1 MNYKEFEKK
10 AKKDELKPVSLFLG
24 EEDYLI
30 DKTLKNI
37 KKLYIDES
45 FEPLNYMVLSGK
57 DVDFDK
63 ILSTCETLPFMSEKK
78 LVIVKDFPLF
88 RSKSEIDRESKQWSS
103 PKSKKLLMDYLEE
116 LDGYLC
122 LIFVEKVDTIRK
134 NNALYKTIGQVGQV
148 VEFKKLKGRDL
159 DNWIENKFK
168 ENNIK
173 ISSAN
178 INYFTQ
184 QSSYFTSKME
194 KTLYDLE
201 NEIIKISNYLS
212 SGDEVKREDINKLMP
227 KPLEMNIFNL
237 LDSISRKDGDNA
249 IRLFNEMYMSNEPAL
264 FILHMIVRQLR
275 NMLYIKSLKT
285 AGYNDRDT
293 QSKVKMSPYEY
304 KKVSGQSRNF
314 ATLQLERALLH
325 CLETDKSIKTSPID
339 DRLALEILITNL
351 CSNI

>member
-1 MNYKEFEKK
+1 MNYKQFMKK
-10 AKKDELKPVSLFLG
+10 AKDDELKPVSLFLG
-24 EEDYLI
+24 QEDYLI

-37 KKLYIDES
+37 KGLYIDEN

-63 ILSTCETLPFMSEKK
+63 ILNTCETLPFMSEKK
-78 LVIVKDFPLF
+78 MVIVKDFPLF
-88 RSKSEIDRESKQWSS
+88 RSKNEIDRESKQWTS
-103 PKSKKLLMDYLEE
+103 PKSKKLLMDYLEKVE
-116 LDGYLC
+116 DYLC
-122 LIFVEKVDTIRK
+122 LIFVEKVDKVRK
-134 NNALYKTIGQVGQV
+134 NNALYKTINQLGQV
-148 VEFKKLKGRDL
+148 VEFNKLRGRDL

-168 ENNIK
+168 EYNIK

-184 QSSYFTSKME
+184 QSSYFTSNLE

-201 NEIIKISNYLS
+201 NEIIKIANYLS
-212 SGDEVKREDINKLMP
+212 SGDEVKREDINRLMP
-227 KPLEMNIFNL
+227 KPLEMNVFNL

-275 NMLYIKSLKT
+275 NMLHIKSLKT
-285 AGYNDRDT
+285 IGYNDRDT
-293 QSKVKMSPYEY
+293 QSKVKLSPYEY

-314 ATLQLERALLH
+314 TMPQLERALLH
-325 CLETDKSIKTSPID
+325 CLETDKSIKTSSID
-339 DRLALEILITNL
+339 DRLVLEILITNL